1 MVLFR
6 NPDVSLHFDKK
17 DFNNVNENVKKCDE
31 NDIVMI

>member
-17 DFNNVNENVKKCDE
+17 DFNNVKPIADK
-31 NDIVMI
+31 VMEMIL